1 MIVVASLGGLP
12 PLCTLL
18 AGLPA
23 DYPVPLLVVRHQR
36 PSERPDPLPWLLA
49 KHSALPV
56 RAARQNAFAHRPGV
70 TVIPSGSAG
79 VIEAG
84 GCLRL
89 RERTVLEGSGLTD
102 GDALLASAAAAY
114 APGPVI
120 GVVLSGMLHDGTDGI
135 RAVKRN
141 GGRVLAQDPATA
153 KARQMPASAIA
164 TGCVDFIL
172 RPERMAAALIC
183 LAMAPGGAQLL
194 TVPLPHWAKLG
205 A

>member
-1 MIVVASLGGLP
+1 MVVIASLGGLA

-23 DYPVPLLVVRHQR
+23 NYPVPLLVVRHQR
-36 PSERPDPLPWLLA
+36 ASERPDPLPWLLA
-49 KHSALPV
+49 KHTALPV
-56 RAARQNAFAHRPGV
+56 RSADEKAFAHRHGV
-70 TVIPSGSAG
+70 TVIPSGSAAA
-79 VIEAG
+79 VDAG
-84 GCLRL
+84 GRLQLRP
-89 RERTVLEGSGLTD
+89 RAARNSPGPTD

-114 APGPVI
+114 APGPMI
-120 GVVLSGMLHDGTDGI
+120 GVVLSGMMHDGTEGI

-153 KARQMPASAIA
+153 QAQYMPASAIA